1 MMNLVGIIIEFL
13 SIMLA
18 GVFSGFLGSLTGLG
32 GGTILVPMLTLFY
45 GIPII
50 FATGA
55 SLISTIATSDGSAS
69 AYTKEK
75 IANVNLSISLEMAT
89 TGGAIVGS
97 FVAIYMYAH
106 SLSWIVY
113 ITFGAV
119 LLFSLYPAVKKIHS
133 EIPKKSKPDWST
145 RFFKLTGSYFDEHL
159 KRTIK
164 YQGSRWYLGETIM
177 FFAGFFSGLLGIG
190 SGALKVLGMDWAL
203 NLPMKVTTTTSNFMI
218 GITAATS
225 STIYWYAGFI
235 QPMIAAATALGVLV
249 GAYYGSKVLVKIS
262 NEDIR
267 LIFFSI
273 LIFLGLDMI
282 FSGLNKINI
291 VLVNSV
297 FQFSVAATVAALTII
312 LLFFHNKKAVKRGHG
327 K

>member
-1 MMNLVGIIIEFL
+1 
-13 SIMLA
+13 
-18 GVFSGFLGSLTGLG
+18 
-32 GGTILVPMLTLFY
+32 
-45 GIPII
+45 
-50 FATGA
+50 
-55 SLISTIATSDGSAS
+55 
-69 AYTKEK
+69 
-75 IANVNLSISLEMAT
+75 MAT

-145 RFFKLTGSYFDEHL
+145 RYFKLTGSYFDEHL

-235 QPMIAAATALGVLV
+235 QPMIAAATALGVLI

>member
-1 MMNLVGIIIEFL
+1 MMNLIEIIIEFL

-106 SLSWIVY
+106 SLSWVVY

-297 FQFSVAATVAALTII
+297 FQFSVAATIAVMTII
-312 LLFFHNKKAVKRGHG
+312 LLFFHNKKAVKRRHD

>member
-1 MMNLVGIIIEFL
+1 MMNIVGIIIEFL

-145 RFFKLTGSYFDEHL
+145 RFFRLTGSYFDEHL

-312 LLFFHNKKAVKRGHG
+312 LLFFYNKRTSKRRHT

>member
-1 MMNLVGIIIEFL
+1 
-13 SIMLA
+13 
-18 GVFSGFLGSLTGLG
+18 
-32 GGTILVPMLTLFY
+32 
-45 GIPII
+45 
-50 FATGA
+50 
-55 SLISTIATSDGSAS
+55 
-69 AYTKEK
+69 
-75 IANVNLSISLEMAT
+75 
-89 TGGAIVGS
+89 
-97 FVAIYMYAH
+97 
-106 SLSWIVY
+106 
-113 ITFGAV
+113 
-119 LLFSLYPAVKKIHS
+119 
-133 EIPKKSKPDWST
+133 
-145 RFFKLTGSYFDEHL
+145 
-159 KRTIK
+159 
-164 YQGSRWYLGETIM
+164 
-177 FFAGFFSGLLGIG
+177 
-190 SGALKVLGMDWAL
+190 MDWAL

-312 LLFFHNKKAVKRGHG
+312 LLFFYNKRTSKRRHT

>member
-106 SLSWIVY
+106 SLSWVVY

-297 FQFSVAATVAALTII
+297 FQFSVAATIAVMTII
-312 LLFFHNKKAVKRGHG
+312 LLFFHNKKAVKRRHV

>member
-1 MMNLVGIIIEFL
+1 MMNLVEIIIEFL

-106 SLSWIVY
+106 SLSWVVY

-297 FQFSVAATVAALTII
+297 FQFSVAATIAVMTII
-312 LLFFHNKKAVKRGHG
+312 LLFFHNKKAVKRRHG

>member
-235 QPMIAAATALGVLV
+235 QPMIAAATALGVLI

>member
-1 MMNLVGIIIEFL
+1 MMNLVEIIIEFL

-106 SLSWIVY
+106 SLSWVVY

-297 FQFSVAATVAALTII
+297 FQFSVAATIAVMTII
-312 LLFFHNKKAVKRGHG
+312 LLFFHNKKAVKRRHV

>member
-1 MMNLVGIIIEFL
+1 MMNLVEIIIEFL

-106 SLSWIVY
+106 SLSWVVY

-297 FQFSVAATVAALTII
+297 FQFSVAATIAVMTII
-312 LLFFHNKKAVKRGHG
+312 LLFFHNKKAVKRRHD

>member
-1 MMNLVGIIIEFL
+1 MMNLIEIIIEFL

-106 SLSWIVY
+106 SLSWVVY

-297 FQFSVAATVAALTII
+297 FQFSVAATIAVMTII
-312 LLFFHNKKAVKRGHG
+312 LLFFHNKKAVKRRHG

>member
-119 LLFSLYPAVKKIHS
+119 LLFSLYPAIKKIHS

-145 RFFKLTGSYFDEHL
+145 RFFRLTGSYFDEHL

-262 NEDIR
+262 NKDIR

-297 FQFSVAATVAALTII
+297 FQFSVAAAVAALTII
-312 LLFFHNKKAVKRGHG
+312 LLFFHNKRGVKRRHG

>member
-1 MMNLVGIIIEFL
+1 MMNIVGIIIEFL

-145 RFFKLTGSYFDEHL
+145 RFFRLTGSYFDEHL

-297 FQFSVAATVAALTII
+297 FQFSVAAIVAALTII
-312 LLFFHNKKAVKRGHG
+312 LLFFHNKRGVKGRHG

>member
-235 QPMIAAATALGVLV
+235 QPMIAAATALGVLI

-312 LLFFHNKKAVKRGHG
+312 MLFFHNKKAVKRGHG

>member
-1 MMNLVGIIIEFL
+1 MMNIVGIIIEFL

-145 RFFKLTGSYFDEHL
+145 RFFRLTGSYFDEHL

-190 SGALKVLGMDWAL
+190 SGALKVLGMDWA
-203 NLPMKVTTTTSNFMI
+203 PTRTPRAV
-218 GITAATS
+218 
-225 STIYWYAGFI
+225 
-235 QPMIAAATALGVLV
+235 AAA
-249 GAYYGSKVLVKIS
+249 
-262 NEDIR
+262 
-267 LIFFSI
+267 
-273 LIFLGLDMI
+273 
-282 FSGLNKINI
+282 
-291 VLVNSV
+291 
-297 FQFSVAATVAALTII
+297 II
-312 LLFFHNKKAVKRGHG
+312 G
-327 K
+327 